1 MKSIQGHDPNGKFYT
16 VRLGDYYNR
25 GSDGDQ
31 KQCRNNRD
39 QKIFYQENKK
49 FKEVESEFES
59 KIQKVVK
66 HPNWDG
72 AAAETLGG
80 APYDIALIKLE
91 DCIPEFNT

>member
-1 MKSIQGHDPNGKFYT
+1 M
-16 VRLGDYYNR
+16 
-25 GSDGDQ
+25 
-31 KQCRNNRD
+31 
-39 QKIFYQENKK
+39 
-49 FKEVESEFES
+49 ESEFES
-59 KIQKVVK
+59 RIEKVVK